1 MNKTVAVIVVLVIS
15 FILVVVVAC
24 SRIQESGE
32 VEATP
37 EKVSKPKIEATWL
50 RNHDG
55 PGAYVMAFEGHR
67 YLVIRDCGIIEL
79 KGE

>member
-32 VEATP
+32 VEGFKAQDR
-37 EKVSKPKIEATWL
+37 S
-50 RNHDG
+50 
-55 PGAYVMAFEGHR
+55 YMAP
-67 YLVIRDCGIIEL
+67 
-79 KGE
+79 